1 MKNLTINVSVLLV
14 LLALNYFILYNII
27 KFMCVLECGLTDLV
41 LTPTALF
48 TASMLVIGKSIWK
61 RYRQ

>member
-1 MKNLTINVSVLLV
+1 
-14 LLALNYFILYNII
+14 
-27 KFMCVLECGLTDLV
+27 MCVLECGLTDLV